1 MTYEEAQNTILKYSS
16 HRSCLGLKR
25 MQQLN
30 TLAGEPDNS
39 LKFIHVAGTNGKGS
53 TSVMIAQI
61 LKEAGYKVGLF
72 TSPSLQEFNERLQI
86 NGTTISDNE
95 LFTISKTLEP
105 LLKKMEELPTE
116 YELTVEIAFNYFKN
130 NNCDIV
136 ILEVGLG
143 GRFDATNII
152 KAPELAI
159 ITAINFDHTELLGN
173 TLRAITLE
181 KCGIIKPNSNVL
193 LFEQEDEICN
203 TVAEVCKQRG
213 ASLTIADFN
222 QIHIKS
228 QTLKGQTLDINELHN
243 IFLPLLGN
251 HQSKNACMAINSVK
265 LLNKQQLN
273 ISNNAIYTGLKNAFI
288 PARFEIINQNPLV
301 ILDGGHNPQCFD
313 VLIDTLNEYFNKKIV
328 FIIGVLKDKDYE
340 LMIKKIVPIAKFC
353 YTVAPN
359 SQRALQADELSKLLT
374 SLNVQNI
381 SCESVDQALNL
392 ALRNTKDI
400 LCCAGS
406 LYLAGDIRNY
416 FKLKAGQKLI

>member
-16 HRSCLGLKR
+16 HRSCLDLER

-30 TLAGEPDNS
+30 MLAGEPDNN
-39 LKFIHVAGTNGKGS
+39 LKFIHIAGTNGKGS

-72 TSPSLQEFNERLQI
+72 TSPSLQAFNERLQI
-86 NGTTISDNE
+86 NGVMISDKE
-95 LFTISKTLEP
+95 LFAISNELEP
-105 LLKKMEELPTE
+105 LLKKMEEPPTE
-116 YELTVEIAFNYFKN
+116 YELTTEIAFNYFKN

-159 ITAINFDHTELLGN
+159 ITAINFDHTQLLGN
-173 TLRAITLE
+173 TLKDITLA
-181 KCGIIKPNSNVL
+181 KCGIIKPNSHVL

-203 TVAEVCKQRG
+203 TVTEVCKKHN
-213 ASLTIADFN
+213 AKLTIVDFS
-222 QIHIKS
+222 QIHMMS
-228 QTLKGQTLDINELHN
+228 QTLKGQILDINEFHN
-243 IFLPLLGN
+243 LFLPLLGH
-251 HQSKNACMAINSVK
+251 HQSKNACVAINAVK
-265 LLNKQQLN
+265 LLNKHGFN
-273 ISNNAIYTGLKNAFI
+273 VSNDAIYNGLKNAFI

-313 VLIDTLNEYFNKKIV
+313 VLINTLNEYFNKKIV
-328 FIIGVLKDKDYE
+328 FVIGVLKDKDYK
-340 LMIKKIVPIAKFC
+340 LMIKKIAPIAKFC
-353 YTVAPN
+353 YTVTPN
-359 SQRALQADELSKLLT
+359 SQRALQANELSKLLT
-374 SLNVQNI
+374 PLNIPNI
-381 SCESVDQALNL
+381 CCESVDHALNL
-392 ALRNTKDI
+392 AMFNTKDI
-400 LCCAGS
+400 ICCVGS